1 MEEGIFFPEWKLE
14 RKETLIIYFLL
25 CIENC
30 IKCFRLLVVITLT
43 LYEVDNSVPIFID
56 EETETQEV

>member
-25 CIENC
+25 CIENR
-30 IKCFRLLVVITLT
+30 IKCFCLLVVITLT
-43 LYEVDNSVPIFID
+43 LYEVDNTVPNSTD